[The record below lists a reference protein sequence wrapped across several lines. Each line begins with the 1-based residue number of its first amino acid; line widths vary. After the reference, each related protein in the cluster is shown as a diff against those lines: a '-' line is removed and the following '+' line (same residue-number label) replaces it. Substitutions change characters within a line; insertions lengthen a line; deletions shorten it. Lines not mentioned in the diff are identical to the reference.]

1 MKVMQFRTGHK
12 IILGVLLAVLAG
24 LLSIANVQGSSNSF
38 TLTEIDPTGNNY
50 AGKWQYKA
58 QTNSPQDTITSRHDS
73 PWHWRHYDPTESDR
87 EHIKCDDI
95 QHLYPANPNSPDTVI
110 SADGQTVTVNIYQAK
125 DSVYVCFALEC
136 DDGSYSFVLM
146 RNLQTEKTIRSGP
159 CGGVAGTSSIP
170 TTNNDPPVTTNNDPP
185 VVEEEEEEEEET
197 TTTTTTT
204 TNPLVP
210 SADPITTDPLPDDDD
225 DDDDDNDDDNNDPPK
240 TDNPTTT
247 KTDPPPEIIPKT
259 EAPDSQNTPKTDN
272 DDNSDDNSGQTEQT
286 AQEPVVTTNPP
297 VVRTEQYQG
306 SWK

>member
-1 MKVMQFRTGHK
+1 MEFLSELKNIFKSQENRRIVAFS
-12 IILGVLLAVLAG
+12 LLLITLFG

-50 AGKWQYKA
+50 AGWWQYQA
-58 QTNSPQDTITSRHDS
+58 RTNSPQGTITSRQDS
-73 PWHWRHYDPTESDR
+73 PWHWRHYDSTDINK

-95 QHLYPANPNSPDTVI
+95 QHLYPANPNSPDTTI

-225 DDDDDNDDDNNDPPK
+225 DDDDDNDDDNNNPPQTSTPPATNNDPPK
-240 TDNPTTT
+240 TDNPATT

-259 EAPDSQNTPKTDN
+259 ETSDSQDTPETNNGGGTQQQKTL
-272 DDNSDDNSGQTEQT
+272 
-286 AQEPVVTTNPP
+286 
-297 VVRTEQYQG
+297 
-306 SWK
+306 WK